1 MEKNT
6 HTKAQRSKHMQ
17 ESRRNQCK
25 DTIHVFGCM
34 YLLVLASRDAM
45 SWCFVVVNQAL
56 HVQGVCLV
64 TCVPMWNH
72 DRTYLK
78 HTGSGSTG
86 ANKMVISLEPG
97 SRRPSSCSQSTKQ
110 VLCEFEGEISR
121 DKNRSYAGD
130 KDRREKKIWVEE
142 VKEDFFPPFC
152 KENKTHFYTYFE
164 FWTKIWEV

>member
-1 MEKNT
+1 MYT
-6 HTKAQRSKHMQ
+6 AQFVLWQ
-17 ESRRNQCK
+17 GIE
-25 DTIHVFGCM
+25 TLVFGHQAFGRHC
-34 YLLVLASRDAM
+34 LV
-45 SWCFVVVNQAL
+45 SWVAVPSSSSSQRPSQAL
-56 HVQGVCLV
+56 RVQGVCLV

-152 KENKTHFYTYFE
+152 KENKTHFYTYFK